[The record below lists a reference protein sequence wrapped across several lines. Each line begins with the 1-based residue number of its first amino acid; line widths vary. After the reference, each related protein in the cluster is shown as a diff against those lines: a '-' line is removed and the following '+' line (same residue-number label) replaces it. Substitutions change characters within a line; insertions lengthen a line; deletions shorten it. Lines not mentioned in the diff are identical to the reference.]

1 MNNDNNSTED
11 SYEKIAEAPTS
22 KPYSLDSLDNLDA
35 LSQYIKSTKGTREGR
50 AIPPLEKWHPE
61 DIADMDLIIKA
72 NGEWWHEGGQMTR
85 ESLVSLFA
93 TILWKEENNGTTEY
107 FLKTPVQ
114 KIRIQVEDAPLL
126 INDVGIVHEDDMSWL
141 EFTTT
146 TGDVVRLD
154 DEHSIVLKAYNSNK
168 SDSNKSDFSES
179 DFSESDFNNSDF
191 SESDQA
197 NQMSTADDVADS
209 QELAST
215 EQVRPYMMVR
225 NGLTALIGR
234 NTFYHLTEIGALSE
248 ENGKTILTLQSGG
261 QSYSLSMPTD

>member
-1 MNNDNNSTED
+1 MNNDNNHAD
-11 SYEKIAEAPTS
+11 SSRENNVEAPVGKGS
-22 KPYSLDSLDNLDA
+22 GLNNMDA
-35 LSQYIKSTKGTREGR
+35 LSHYLKSTAGVREGR

-93 TILWKEENNGTTEY
+93 TILWKEENNGVIEY

-126 INDVGIVHEDDMSWL
+126 INDVGIVQEDDMSWL

-154 DEHSIVLKAYNSNK
+154 NEHPIILKAYNPK
-168 SDSNKSDFSES
+168 SDDTVND
-179 DFSESDFNNSDF
+179 
-191 SESDQA
+191 A
-197 NQMSTADDVADS
+197 V
-209 QELAST
+209 ST
-215 EQVRPYMMVR
+215 EQALDTATEAQVRPYMLIR
-225 NGLTALIGR
+225 NGLMALIGR
-234 NTFYHLTEIGALSE
+234 NTFYHLTEIGELTE
-248 ENGKTILTLQSGG
+248 HNGETILTLQSGSE
-261 QSYSLSMPTD
+261 SYSLSMPVN

>member
-1 MNNDNNSTED
+1 MNNDNNGNKESR
-11 SYEKIAEAPTS
+11 EKIAEVPNS
-22 KPYSLDSLDNLDA
+22 KPSSLNNLDNLDA

-61 DIADMDLIIKA
+61 DIADMDLTIKA

-126 INDVGIVHEDDMSWL
+126 INDIGIVHEDDMSWL

-168 SDSNKSDFSES
+168 SDSND
-179 DFSESDFNNSDF
+179 SDF
-191 SESDQA
+191 SESDQM
-197 NQMSTADDVADS
+197 NQLSTADDVTDS

-215 EQVRPYMMVR
+215 DQVRPYMMVR

>member
-1 MNNDNNSTED
+1 MNNDNNSTEN
-11 SYEKIAEAPTS
+11 SHERIAEAPTS
-22 KPYSLDSLDNLDA
+22 KTSSLDSLDNLDA

-50 AIPPLEKWHPE
+50 PIPPLEKWHPE
-61 DIADMDLIIKA
+61 DIADMDLTIKA

-93 TILWKEENNGTTEY
+93 TILWKEENNGNTEY

-154 DEHSIVLKAYNSNK
+154 DEHPIVLKAYNSNK
-168 SDSNKSDFSES
+168 SDSNDS
-179 DFSESDFNNSDF
+179 DFSESDFNNSDK
-191 SESDQA
+191 A

-248 ENGKTILTLQSGG
+248 DNGKTILTLQSGG
-261 QSYSLSMPTD
+261 QSYSLSMPTE

>member
-1 MNNDNNSTED
+1 MNNDNNSVEG
-11 SYEKIAEAPTS
+11 SHKKLIEAPTS
-22 KPYSLDSLDNLDA
+22 KPSSLGSLDNLDA
-35 LSQYIKSTKGTREGR
+35 LSQYIKSAKGTREGR

-61 DIADMDLIIKA
+61 DIADMDLTIKA

-154 DEHSIVLKAYNSNK
+154 DEHPIVLKAYNSNK
-168 SDSNKSDFSES
+168 SD
-179 DFSESDFNNSDF
+179 FSESDFNNSDK
-191 SESDQA
+191 A
-197 NQMSTADDVADS
+197 NQVSTADDVADY